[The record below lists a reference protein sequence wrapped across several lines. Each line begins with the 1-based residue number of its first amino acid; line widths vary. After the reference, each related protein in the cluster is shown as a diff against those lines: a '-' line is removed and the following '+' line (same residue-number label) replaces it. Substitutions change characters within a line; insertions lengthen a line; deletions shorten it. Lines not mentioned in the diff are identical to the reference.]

1 MNSPTTAEGRLVLH
15 PALPSDAVLPEHLR
29 GSREAI
35 FHLLRRDPGPNGPVR
50 PRPATLPA
58 AILTRP
64 ACAPKQAPAS
74 SVRNAGWQ
82 GFLQEDQ
89 FEFLSMETR
98 SAAVRSYASSG
109 NRMAAS

>member
-1 MNSPTTAEGRLVLH
+1 MNSPTTAEDRLVVR
-15 PALPSDAVLPEHLR
+15 PTLPSDAELPENLR

-35 FHLLRRDPGPNGPVR
+35 FYLLRRDPGPNGPVR

-58 AILTRP
+58 AIHTRA
-64 ACAPKQAPAS
+64 ACAPKQAPVS
-74 SVRNAGWQ
+74 SVRSTGWQ
-82 GFLQEDQ
+82 GFIQEDQ